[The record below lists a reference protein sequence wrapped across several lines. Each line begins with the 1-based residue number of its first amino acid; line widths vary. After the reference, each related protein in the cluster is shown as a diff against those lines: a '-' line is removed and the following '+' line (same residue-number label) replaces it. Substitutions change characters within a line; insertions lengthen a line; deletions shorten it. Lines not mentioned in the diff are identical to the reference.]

1 MEGGPRGLG
10 VRGTAGR
17 QSAWDP
23 GEASRDSVPAPSL
36 APAAQSRFLR
46 TSPSLKP
53 PLVPP
58 CLALVPD
65 SLRVLASAPRTGP
78 GSSVPV
84 SRPGPATLRRPL
96 AFRLVGGR
104 LRGRGRACPPPQHG
118 HVRPISPVRDVW
130 VELRAHL
137 MGRPESRR
145 ELCRTPPPGAGNATS
160 FGNSVF
166 AGVNEDG
173 GSDEA
178 QGGGWSDAA
187 TGQGSPG
194 PPGSGGEGQGLWRGR
209 GPGTTGRQTSDLQPV
224 ALSHP
229 AGGPCSGSP
238 ETDAQQS
245 AGEGAEAQG
254 SSSRSQLGR
263 ELGRRSL
270 SPA

>member
-1 MEGGPRGLG
+1 MGPWGGEQGLG
-10 VRGTAGR
+10 
-17 QSAWDP
+17 
-23 GEASRDSVPAPSL
+23 ASTLS
-36 APAAQSRFLR
+36 
-46 TSPSLKP
+46 
-53 PLVPP
+53 
-58 CLALVPD
+58 
-65 SLRVLASAPRTGP
+65 GP
-78 GSSVPV
+78 GSPEPVPEDEPV
-84 SRPGPATLRRPL
+84 LKTPAGAPLPCPGPGLAEGPRVCSPHWARQQRPREPAWASYTQEAARLPPRR
-96 AFRLVGGR
+96 
-104 LRGRGRACPPPQHG
+104 RAAQRAG
-118 HVRPISPVRDVW
+118 EGTFSPVPFPLCVTCGWSCARISW
-130 VELRAHL
+130 GAPSPA
-137 MGRPESRR
+137 GSPESRR
-145 ELCRTPPPGAGNATS
+145 ELCRTPPPGAGNTTS

-173 GSDEA
+173 GFDEA

-187 TGQGSPG
+187 TGQGFPG

-209 GPGTTGRQTSDLQPV
+209 GPGTPGRQTSDLQPV